1 MTSSTS
7 CSSRGAALALAAAR
21 VALVAF
27 RTPAQRMEGAA
38 PGAAAAPPPAS
49 SPGAAR
55 AEPPSSS
62 PAEAP
67 RRGLAL
73 RLALLPVVNLSGQA
87 APLKEL
93 QDLLEAALRARGLAV
108 ASGGAVEEMLARHRL
123 RYTGG
128 VDQVMAR
135 AAREELGADAL
146 LVTTVTLHNREGSH
160 GFGMAMRLASSQESP
175 AILWMD
181 ETAGAVDDS
190 PGLFD
195 LGIVSGIPEL
205 MRRDVDRLVGSL
217 TASLAGTGPAF
228 GSCPSSGRFAPRVRY
243 QRATSQGGRP
253 LAVAVLPFVNETG
266 RLDAGEVVAL
276 ELVRELS
283 RQPGLRLFEPGVVR
297 SELLR
302 NRVVME
308 GGVSHE
314 TARIAL
320 GAFDADVIVAGWV
333 RTYDEYP
340 IPRLEFTAVALDTR
354 TNRVLWE
361 STSYNRGEEGVW
373 FFGAGRISTSLGLA
387 CRMARPVAE
396 GMAAAWRARSSR

>member
-1 MTSSTS
+1 
-7 CSSRGAALALAAAR
+7 
-21 VALVAF
+21 
-27 RTPAQRMEGAA
+27 
-38 PGAAAAPPPAS
+38 
-49 SPGAAR
+49 
-55 AEPPSSS
+55 
-62 PAEAP
+62 
-67 RRGLAL
+67 
-73 RLALLPVVNLSGQA
+73 
-87 APLKEL
+87 
-93 QDLLEAALRARGLAV
+93 
-108 ASGGAVEEMLARHRL
+108 
-123 RYTGG
+123 
-128 VDQVMAR
+128 
-135 AAREELGADAL
+135 
-146 LVTTVTLHNREGSH
+146 
-160 GFGMAMRLASSQESP
+160 
-175 AILWMD
+175 
-181 ETAGAVDDS
+181 
-190 PGLFD
+190 
-195 LGIVSGIPEL
+195 
-205 MRRDVDRLVGSL
+205 
-217 TASLAGTGPAF
+217 
-228 GSCPSSGRFAPRVRY
+228 
-243 QRATSQGGRP
+243 
-253 LAVAVLPFVNETG
+253 VLPFVNETG

-340 IPRLEFTAVALDTR
+340 VPRLEFTAVALDTR